1 MYTRDVGD
9 RVDLDYETRDPDGN
23 LVSAT
28 VTLEVTTPAGTVLLP
43 SVTQTE
49 TGKYTASFDLDQAG
63 PWHWRWQATGDDVAD
78 VTIGQVMAV
87 DPGPAVY
94 ADLAEFKAM
103 RRRDDNADD
112 TLLTRALSRASRAID
127 RWTGRRFY
135 LDPTPTDRVFEV
147 RGRLVRQ
154 RGRHDLLLVDDIG
167 SAEGLRV
174 YVGDGLTWSE
184 VFDFETYPDNA
195 HAQMSPITGLRRC
208 WWGGHRLV
216 KVTARWGWPAIPE
229 DISGA
234 TLLLANRLYMRKDSY
249 AGVVG
254 SSEWGAA
261 PVARL
266 DPDVEAIL
274 QRYALPGVA

>member
-1 MYTRDVGD
+1 MNTRDVGD
-9 RVDLDYETRDPDGN
+9 RVNIGYEARDPDTGQP
-23 LVSAT
+23 LDTDLDLT
-28 VTLEVTTPAGTVLLP
+28 VTKPDGSTLTPGIEHPA
-43 SVTQTE
+43 
-49 TGKYTASFDLDQAG
+49 TGIYHASFDLDAPG
-63 PWHWRWQATGDDVAD
+63 LWSWKWTASGALVDVS
-78 VTIGQVMAV
+78 VGQVLAA
-87 DPGPAVY
+87 DPAPLVY

-112 TLLTRALSRASRAID
+112 TLLMRALSRASRAID

-195 HAQMSPITGLRRC
+195 HAQLSPITGLRRC